1 MRAMR
6 LSWLF
11 IKLTAQYEMQYRLN
25 FFVQL
30 VQSALQILTGIVAIQ
45 LVFSYTTDLGGWTRP
60 ELFVV
65 LGVHLALG
73 GVMRAVIK
81 PNMEQ
86 TIREVDEG
94 TFDHPLV
101 KPVDSQLLTS
111 LRTFRVWQLTDVALG
126 TGIIIWGLSEFTG
139 GLSFVGL
146 FVGGLLLACGA
157 TLLYS
162 MWLIMTS
169 SAFKLIKIGRLGEL
183 VTGSY
188 EAGRWPVTIYP
199 VAMRLSLSY
208 VIPLGFAITVPAQTL
223 VDRVSGKD
231 IALTVALT
239 IGFAVVSRMAW
250 KAGVNSYTSASS

>member
-1 MRAMR
+1 MKAMR

-11 IKLTAQYEMQYRLN
+11 VKLTAQYEMQYRLN

-30 VQSALQILTGIVAIQ
+30 VQSGLQILTGIIAIQ
-45 LVFSYTTDLGGWTRP
+45 LVFTYTTSLGGWTRP
-60 ELFVV
+60 ELLVV
-65 LGVHLALG
+65 LGVHLVLG
-73 GVMRAVIK
+73 GVMRAVIR

-111 LRTFRVWQLTDVALG
+111 LRTFRVWQLTDVVLG
-126 TGIIIWGLSEFTG
+126 IGIIIWGLNEFTG
-139 GLSFVGL
+139 TLSVTGLV
-146 FVGGLLLACGA
+146 VGGLLLGCGA

-162 MWLIMTS
+162 MFLILTS
-169 SAFKLIKIGRLGEL
+169 TAFKLIKVGRMGDL

-199 VAMRLSLSY
+199 IAMRLSLSY

-223 VDRVSGKD
+223 VDRISWRD
-231 IALTVALT
+231 IGLALALTVV
-239 IGFAVVSRMAW
+239 FAFASRFAW
-250 KAGVNSYTSASS
+250 KAGVSSYTSASS